1 MLGGCKNLIILVVM
15 LDLRITS
22 KNHVKIDSV
31 EFEIHDLRFKKK
43 YINYVNI
50 VLASVKIELILA
62 VKLSRVEFLEAP
74 PPSTTWLT

>member
-74 PPSTTWLT
+74 PPSTTWRT